1 VTEPKDASL
10 LHGSLPTINFAH
22 TRASMVPDDVNACAH
37 CGTLADA
44 YAPCPAC
51 GAAPQ
56 PAVDHHLGLLV
67 GGRYRL
73 EALVGAGGMG
83 RVYRALHVDLGEPV
97 AVKFLLPEWS
107 AQPEFRARFRREAVV
122 LARLRHPNVVSVI
135 DYGEHEGE
143 LYLVMEMLRGVS
155 LASQVM
161 SGGNTLPF
169 ARVVRIVDQVLQ
181 VLEAAHAMGVVHR
194 DLKPDNVMLLDA
206 GDRTDRVKVL
216 DFGIAHLDGSGVDKL
231 TSAGAVHGTPQYMSP
246 EQCMGRNVG
255 APTDIYAV
263 GAILYELLAGVAP
276 FEGRSVAEVISQQM
290 FAPPP
295 SFAERPPPREVPAGL
310 EALALHALSKRPERR
325 PTAAE
330 FRDALQRAAHGVDS
344 TSLAARDAAERA
356 RSAGLSRDER
366 ALAPTPRAPT
376 LEGPA
381 DDVGPSPRV
390 ALWGFSAERSAALR
404 TALAAQGMTAFVV
417 ESLGPLSPDKRP
429 WKAVLV
435 GGGEG
440 SDARTRQVRAM
451 PQLHTL
457 PVVVADIPHA
467 SQTPSLIRAGASDC
481 ALASVDDTAVGQ
493 KLLRALRRGR

>member
-1 VTEPKDASL
+1 MIDTKDDL
-10 LHGSLPTINFAH
+10 LLRGSMTTIHAPR
-22 TRASMVPDDVNACAH
+22 TRASMVVDDGSACTH
-37 CGTLADA
+37 CGTLAEPD
-44 YAPCPAC
+44 APCLVC
-51 GAAPQ
+51 GHGAEDARVGQ
-56 PAVDHHLGLLV
+56 LV
-67 GGRYRL
+67 AGRYRV
-73 EALVGAGGMG
+73 EALLGAGGMG
-83 RVYRALHVDLGEPV
+83 RVYRALHVELGEPV

-107 AQPEFRARFRREAVV
+107 MQPEFRARFRREAVV

-169 ARVVRIVDQVLQ
+169 ERVVRIVDQVLQ

-216 DFGIAHLDGSGVDKL
+216 DFGIALLEESGVDKL
-231 TSAGAVHGTPQYMSP
+231 TAAGTLRGTPQYMSP

-263 GAILYELLAGVAP
+263 GVILYELLAGLPP
-276 FEGRSVAEVISQQM
+276 FDASSVAEVIAQQM

-310 EALALHALSKRPERR
+310 EALALRALSKRPERR

-366 ALAPTPRAPT
+366 ALAPAPREAT
-376 LEGPA
+376 HESPA
-381 DDVGPSPRV
+381 SDVGPSPRV
-390 ALWGFSAERSAALR
+390 ALWGFSTERGAALR

-417 ESLGPLSPDKRP
+417 DALGPLSPDKRP

-435 GGGEG
+435 GGGAG
-440 SDARTRQVRAM
+440 SDARIRQARAM
-451 PQLHTL
+451 PELRAL

-467 SQTPSLIRAGASDC
+467 SETPALIRAGASDC